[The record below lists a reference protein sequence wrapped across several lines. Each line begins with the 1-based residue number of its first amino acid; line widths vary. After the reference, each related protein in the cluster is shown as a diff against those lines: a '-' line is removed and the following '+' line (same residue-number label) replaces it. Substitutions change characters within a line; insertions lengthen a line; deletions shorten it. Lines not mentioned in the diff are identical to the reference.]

1 MTIPNWNGQ
10 RFLAPCLDAL
20 LRQTRLPDEII
31 VVDSNSTD
39 GSVELVQRRYPV
51 VRLVQL
57 GRRLG
62 IAAAFNACL
71 RSARGDGIVLLNNDT
86 EPTPRW
92 LELLEAACRTD
103 PDIGACASKIL
114 FIKDRQTINS
124 AGDFYRRDGTP
135 GNRGVWEIDRGQY
148 DQSPYVFSAMAAAAL
163 YTRAAIEDVGLFDE
177 GLVSYC
183 EDIDWSFRAHLRG
196 WRCRFVADAVVY
208 HHGSATGGGSYA
220 SYYCARNFVLVFV
233 KNMPGKLF
241 RRYLSLHVARGLWL
255 SLKTLPHVREPAAR
269 AWLRGQSAAV
279 LALPRYLHVRQEVQ
293 RRRLAA
299 EEEIDQL
306 LSGDWHFWR

>member
-1 MTIPNWNGQ
+1 M
-10 RFLAPCLDAL
+10 R
-20 LRQTRLPDEII
+20 
-31 VVDSNSTD
+31 
-39 GSVELVQRRYPV
+39 SVELLRRRYPA

-57 GRRLG
+57 GRRPG
-62 IAAAFNACL
+62 IAAAFNACI

-86 EPTPRW
+86 EPAPRW
-92 LELLEAACRTD
+92 LEHLEAACGAD
-103 PDIGACASKIL
+103 PHIGACASKIL
-114 FIKDRQTINS
+114 FIKDRKTINS

-148 DQSPYVFSAMAAAAL
+148 DQSPHVFSAMAAAAL
-163 YTRAAIEDVGLFDE
+163 YRRAALEDVGLFDE

-196 WRCRFVADAVVY
+196 WHCRFAPHAVVY

-220 SYYCARNFVLVFV
+220 SYRCGRNFVLVFV

-241 RRYLSLHVARGLWL
+241 RRYLPLHVARELWL
-255 SLKTLPHVREPAAR
+255 SLKALPHGREPAAR
-269 AWLRGQSAAV
+269 AWLRGQGAA
-279 LALPRYLHVRQEVQ
+279 LFALPRYLRLRHEVQ
-293 RRRLAA
+293 RQRLVA
-299 EEEIDQL
+299 EEEIDRL